1 MALVAARSRAWCQR
15 SSQCPMCW
23 QHISMKDPMSQ
34 ELLEAVEQ
42 ERNIRANP
50 SRNTVVFHHPMLGD
64 FEIPVGADDAEL
76 EERIIQHL
84 AAAAAVRRSHRHHNR
99 RDGHQ
104 SRSGAS
110 SHPHFLVLSADE
122 RTISG
127 QEGDYEQAPAET
139 CNTQQE
145 QFQTFQKQL
154 AVATEKLKSLAKFMS
169 KATGNAVNLVQIVG
183 MKDERAVAAFRD
195 HLASHR
201 LLPDKH
207 DDYHMMLRFDYRGVP
222 HVQQAFTWDYGLACV
237 LMVLRTLGI
246 DCCDNIAD
254 LERLCRTTRLGS
266 KVAMFQYSSVEIY
279 NACKPQPTLEIHNP
293 DMHKDA
299 PSKQSF
305 TLFTKISDYSSDK
318 ALSIPCYNASERR
331 ETGKGEKRRI
341 EGHWCPLTHR
351 GASSSAAQ
359 RLTVDAG
366 LPVLPGLDDIL
377 DVPEGLDGQ
386 GNDISSWFTDGL
398 DDSLQDIDLSGA
410 LEIPDDDL
418 TQLGFIADPLISLPQ
433 PGRSED
439 RDSYCK
445 MMHKYIGS
453 DVISLVTLP
462 VIIFEP
468 MTMLQKM
475 AELSLLLLVLIENRI
490 RRQLHGLG
498 GLTDG
503 FDLGMNMLL
512 GGDKE
517 DDGGSSKSHGKSGN
531 RKKHLKNSK
540 KRKRH

>member
-1 MALVAARSRAWCQR
+1 
-15 SSQCPMCW
+15 MCW

-84 AAAAAVRRSHRHHNR
+84 AAAAA
-99 RDGHQ
+99 
-104 SRSGAS
+104 
-110 SHPHFLVLSADE
+110 
-122 RTISG
+122 
-127 QEGDYEQAPAET
+127 ET

-154 AVATEKLKSLAKFMS
+154 AVATEKLKDLQSLAKFMS

-183 MKDERAVAAFRD
+183 MK
-195 HLASHR
+195 
-201 LLPDKH
+201 
-207 DDYHMMLRFDYRGVP
+207 VP

-254 LERLCRTTRLGS
+254 LERLCRTTSIWTVDLAYLLNKFSVSFSFCTVTLGANPQYFAESFCREQLQEDIDRVVELFGKALDAGISIQATQPLEGCQYVGIQSIQIVCAFFGLGS

-299 PSKQSF
+299 P
-305 TLFTKISDYSSDK
+305 
-318 ALSIPCYNASERR
+318 
-331 ETGKGEKRRI
+331 
-341 EGHWCPLTHR
+341 R

-418 TQLGFIADPLISLPQ
+418 TQLGF
-433 PGRSED
+433 
-439 RDSYCK
+439 
-445 MMHKYIGS
+445 M
-453 DVISLVTLP
+453 
-462 VIIFEP
+462 
-468 MTMLQKM
+468 
-475 AELSLLLLVLIENRI
+475 
-490 RRQLHGLG
+490 
-498 GLTDG
+498 
-503 FDLGMNMLL
+503 
-512 GGDKE
+512 
-517 DDGGSSKSHGKSGN
+517 
-531 RKKHLKNSK
+531 
-540 KRKRH
+540 

>member
-1 MALVAARSRAWCQR
+1 
-15 SSQCPMCW
+15 MCW

-127 QEGDYEQAPAET
+127 QEGDYEQAPA
-139 CNTQQE
+139 
-145 QFQTFQKQL
+145 
-154 AVATEKLKSLAKFMS
+154 VAS
-169 KATGNAVNLVQIVG
+169 G
-183 MKDERAVAAFRD
+183 R
-195 HLASHR
+195 
-201 LLPDKH
+201 P
-207 DDYHMMLRFDYRGVP
+207 
-222 HVQQAFTWDYGLACV
+222 
-237 LMVLRTLGI
+237 LRTLVEQ
-246 DCCDNIAD
+246 
-254 LERLCRTTRLGS
+254 ERTRGLGS

-299 PSKQSF
+299 P
-305 TLFTKISDYSSDK
+305 
-318 ALSIPCYNASERR
+318 
-331 ETGKGEKRRI
+331 
-341 EGHWCPLTHR
+341 R

-418 TQLGFIADPLISLPQ
+418 TQLGF
-433 PGRSED
+433 
-439 RDSYCK
+439 
-445 MMHKYIGS
+445 
-453 DVISLVTLP
+453 
-462 VIIFEP
+462 
-468 MTMLQKM
+468 
-475 AELSLLLLVLIENRI
+475 
-490 RRQLHGLG
+490 
-498 GLTDG
+498 
-503 FDLGMNMLL
+503 
-512 GGDKE
+512 
-517 DDGGSSKSHGKSGN
+517 
-531 RKKHLKNSK
+531 
-540 KRKRH
+540 